1 MGWECVVPGKEIED
15 VSKDRKN
22 SKRFELYDISEKA
35 VYFQGLNEEE

>member
-22 SKRFELYDISEKA
+22 SKQFELYDVSPPL
-35 VYFQGLNEEE
+35 Y